1 MAGLAYIQ
9 LKRKMVGFVVKRIY
23 RFLGRRNALFTHL
36 NTTISLL
43 LGIELGWCTVNQ
55 QWVLFGVGIF
65 IWLLWLATLL
75 TSTHSYNH
83 LIKTNDVCCDTE
95 NSKN

>member
-1 MAGLAYIQ
+1 MQ
-9 LKRKMVGFVVKRIY
+9 LKRKIVGFVVKRIY
-23 RFLGRRNALFTHL
+23 RFLGRLNALFTHL

-55 QWVLFGVGIF
+55 QWALFGVGIF

-75 TSTHSYNH
+75 MSTHSYNH
-83 LIKTNDVCCDTE
+83 LIKTNDVCRDTE
-95 NSKN
+95 NCKN

>member
-1 MAGLAYIQ
+1 M
-9 LKRKMVGFVVKRIY
+9 KRIY

-43 LGIELGWCTVNQ
+43 LGIELGWCTVNR

-75 TSTHSYNH
+75 MSTHSYNH
-83 LIKTNDVCCDTE
+83 LIKVNDVCCDTE

>member
-1 MAGLAYIQ
+1 
-9 LKRKMVGFVVKRIY
+9 MVKFVVKQIY
-23 RFLGRRNALFTHL
+23 RFLGRWNALFTCL
-36 NTTISLL
+36 TTPVSLL

-65 IWLLWLATLL
+65 IWLLWLVTLL
-75 TSTHSYNH
+75 MSTHSYNH
-83 LIKTNDVCCDTE
+83 LIKTNDVCRDTE